1 MAQQALTSGRPVR
14 RRALFGLLDAEG
26 WSWASVKATFWFI
39 VMIMLLGYIP
49 DRAYYFTVFPTIDLG
64 ILAWSPINLCPPE
77 NEHLPCP
84 VPTGAA
90 LPWHESPNE
99 LRLPAARADGGAVQV
114 GTDLLYVGGNDGSAA
129 TAEVFRAKT
138 VGVGNFG
145 PWEAGPPLPAP
156 RADAAVAF
164 VGGSVFVVG
173 GFDET
178 GAPTT
183 TTFVL
188 TPDPETGDLGEWR
201 NSTDADLQ
209 LDLPEARAA
218 AAIVPI
224 TDGVVLIGGDGP
236 SGPTQ
241 TVYKSTLDAQGALG
255 PWQDQP
261 QGLYEARSHANAAQV
276 GDFIWLF
283 GGNGPDGKATASV
296 QRGTV
301 TAPVPATGTAAAQPS
316 TVGPWGVAAGPV
328 NLPEPR
334 TDAAGFTANG
344 ALYLAGGTDDQG
356 ELRSELYWSVPT
368 ADGNIPE
375 WKRLAESDLPPGGR
389 AGTAPVVLGSSA
401 IGIAGRGEA
410 GLLDTSLRSNLAPQP
425 PFFQLGILGMT
436 IPGLKIEGEVG
447 QQLGWIN
454 AATIGAI
461 NFIILLIIG
470 WAFAH
475 KAHTR
480 EIIDRLRR
488 RRGR

>member
-1 MAQQALTSGRPVR
+1 MAQQALPSGRPLR
-14 RRALFGLLDAEG
+14 RRALFGLLDADG
-26 WSWASVKATFWFI
+26 WSWASVKATFWFV

-77 NEHLPCP
+77 NEGIDCP
-84 VPTGAA
+84 APAGAV
-90 LPWHESPNE
+90 LPWHQSPDE
-99 LRLPAARADGGAVQV
+99 LRLPAGRTDGAAVQV
-114 GTDLLYVGGNDGSAA
+114 GTDLLHVGGTDGTTA
-129 TAEVFRAKT
+129 TADVYRAKT
-138 VGVGNFG
+138 VGIGNFG

-173 GFDET
+173 GLDET

-188 TPDPETGDLGEWR
+188 TPDPQTGDLGEWR
-201 NSTDADLQ
+201 ASADAELE

-218 AAIVPI
+218 SAIVPVA
-224 TDGVVLIGGDGP
+224 DGVVLIGGEGP
-236 SGPTQ
+236 SGPSQ
-241 TVYKSTLDAQGALG
+241 TVYKSTLDSAGALG
-255 PWQDQP
+255 PWQP
-261 QGLYEARSHANAAQV
+261 QAPLYEARSDAIAAQV
-276 GDFIWLF
+276 GDFIWLY
-283 GGNGPDGKATASV
+283 GGKGPDGKATRTV
-296 QRGTV
+296 QRGTIN
-301 TAPVPATGTAAAQPS
+301 APVAATEGAEAQPS
-316 TVGPWGVAAGPV
+316 TIGPWGVAADPV

-344 ALYLAGGTDDQG
+344 ALYLVGGADDADA
-356 ELRSELYWSVPT
+356 LHNELYWSIPT
-368 ADGNIPE
+368 ASGSIPE
-375 WKRLAESDLPPGGR
+375 WKHLPKSDLPTGL
-389 AGTAPVVLGSSA
+389 AGASPVVLGPNA
-401 IGIAGRGEA
+401 ILIGGRTGE
-410 GLLDTSLRSNLAPQP
+410 GGVLDTSVRSNLAPQP

-461 NFIILLIIG
+461 NFIILLLVG

-475 KAHTR
+475 KERTR
-480 EIIDRLRR
+480 EIFARLRR
-488 RRGR
+488 RGD